1 MLLPRKPL
9 RAGRWVLACLMM
21 LGPGITPARAS
32 EANSPALTAS
42 PPGALVG
49 VVVASR
55 TLDLAPKVEGRMEVL
70 KVRLGERVSAG
81 QEVAVLELEPFE
93 LELAARLAN
102 LKAAE
107 ADQAKNNLLL
117 TQAQQRLEREKR
129 IREYSA
135 AEALETAETAVALA
149 LADLDLAK
157 ARTAEAKA
165 RYDLAASNL
174 ANARVRAPFS
184 GVVSEVLLQP
194 GVLVGRTTPLLRLV
208 SDELRLRFAVPAAQS
223 GNVRPGTE
231 VRVRLE
237 ALDVTVTGTV
247 DSISPELD
255 PASRHL
261 RAEAKLNVPAAQRG
275 RIPTGLLAQVEL
287 RPGSGNVA
295 TTVP

>member
-9 RAGRWVLACLMM
+9 RAGRWLIACLMM
-21 LGPGITPARAS
+21 LGPGIAPALAS
-32 EANSPALTAS
+32 EASSPALTAS

-55 TLDLAPKVEGRMEVL
+55 TLDLAPKVEGRMETL

-81 QEVAVLELEPFE
+81 QEVALLELEPFE

-107 ADQAKNNLLL
+107 ADQAKNTLLL

-135 AEALETAETAVALA
+135 AEALETAETQVALA
-149 LADLDLAK
+149 VADVDLAK

-165 RYDLAASNL
+165 LAASNL

-237 ALDVTVTGTV
+237 ALDITVTGTV

-287 RPGSGNVA
+287 RPASGNVA
-295 TTVP
+295 ATVP

>member
-1 MLLPRKPL
+1 
-9 RAGRWVLACLMM
+9 MM

-32 EANSPALTAS
+32 EASSPALTAS